1 MLVKK
6 NIKKN
11 YVLSKWV
18 AIHVNRGSV
27 LIALLQMPQRLP
39 VHLYKSLKVL
49 VIPTKVYQTMER
61 FFFFNSRDTRTHLVN
76 VTIIVTFSLLTR
88 TKLE

>member
-27 LIALLQMPQRLP
+27 LIALLQMPQRP

-49 VIPTKVYQTMER
+49 VIPTKVYQTMLR